1 MTAENGSVT
10 VEWYGHSCFLLT
22 LENGHKILTDPFD
35 TTRVPYSLPRE
46 KVDVILSSHDHFDHN
61 AVDAVP
67 ADYIL
72 RASGT
77 DSTFYGSKE
86 GVSFEREGSFALNL
100 GGVKATFSTLPSFHD
115 ERRGELRGPNGILR
129 FTVEGIT
136 FVHLG
141 DLGHRLSPEQIEA
154 LTPVDVLMIPVGG
167 YYTID
172 AQKAREITAA
182 LHPRV
187 VLPMHYKTP
196 VLTVGFPITDVK
208 PFTEGVPGVVHRPG
222 STVTLRASDLPA
234 ETTIEI
240 LKYHGQN

>member
-1 MTAENGSVT
+1 

-35 TTRVPYSLPRE
+35 TTRVPYSLPSE
-46 KVDVILSSHDHFDHN
+46 KVDVVLSSHDHFDHN
-61 AVDAVP
+61 AVEAVS

-77 DSTFYGSKE
+77 DSTFYGSKKGVPFE
-86 GVSFEREGSFALNL
+86 GESSVTFDL
-100 GGVKATFSTLPSFHD
+100 GGVVVTFSTVPSFHD
-115 ERRGELRGPNGILR
+115 ERRGELRGPNGIIR
-129 FTVEGIT
+129 FTIEGIT

-141 DLGHRLSPEQIEA
+141 DLGHNLTRDQINA

-172 AQKAREITAA
+172 AQKAKEIVSE
-182 LHPRV
+182 LKPRI

-208 PFTEGVPGVVHRPG
+208 PFTDGYSGVIHRPG
-222 STVTLRASDLPA
+222 SSIVLRASDLPKA
-234 ETTIEI
+234 TTIEI